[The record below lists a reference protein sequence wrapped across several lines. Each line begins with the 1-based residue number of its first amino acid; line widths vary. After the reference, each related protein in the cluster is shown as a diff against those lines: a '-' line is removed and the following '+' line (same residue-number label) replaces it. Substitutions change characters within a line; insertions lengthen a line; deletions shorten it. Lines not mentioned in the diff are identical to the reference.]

1 MAPRAFTRTQPTF
14 SDTNNS
20 KRKSS
25 APVDPS
31 TIGRPIAPN
40 SSRPPSPTLGGE
52 SGTATPSS
60 PQDEAQNGVL
70 KKDMVEVLEGD
81 KLVQMSRE
89 RAEGFKE
96 GEERAMKREREEKV
110 GETQKKNVGFDV

>member
-1 MAPRAFTRTQPTF
+1 MAPRAFTRTQSTF
-14 SDTNNS
+14 SVTNNS
-20 KRKSS
+20 KRRTN

-31 TIGRPIAPN
+31 TIGRPVVAD

-52 SGTATPSS
+52 SDTATPPSTG
-60 PQDEAQNGVL
+60 DESQNDGS
-70 KKDMVEVLEGD
+70 KQDMVEVLEGD

-96 GEERAMKREREEKV
+96 GEERAMEREEKV
-110 GETQKKNVGFDV
+110 GETQKKNVEFDI